1 MLVTAKYA
9 AALLAPISAFLVLS
23 SCSSTP
29 AGPQMGTPAFYWQA
43 ARKTFAQGDYM
54 KTLEHLD
61 RILATDNDYTA
72 RALPWSL
79 VLSSGMAAGYM
90 EMGDDYA
97 IGARLNRVNPL
108 AYRKL
113 TTNSRGFAN
122 RLALQFADDFG
133 KIGKLKEGPVP
144 LAFGYPRG
152 TAAQVP
158 ALLKAAGGVLISPA
172 EIETAQKQAV
182 ERGVLLMACR
192 AAGAPDDT
200 AKAQEVLKGPDGAVP
215 RATFLMAMADALYN
229 ESQLYT
235 RDKLDEPQKLEIFC
249 QRAQDAL
256 KSVPDSKETK
266 GLAAKIQS
274 ALKKSRKS

>member
-1 MLVTAKYA
+1 MFLTATHSV
-9 AALLAPISAFLVLS
+9 ALLAPVSVFLVLS
-23 SCSSTP
+23 SCSSAP
-29 AGPQMGTPAFYWQA
+29 AGPEKGTPAFYWQA
-43 ARKTFAQGDYM
+43 ARETSAEGDYM
-54 KTLEHLD
+54 KTVEHLD
-61 RILATDNDYTA
+61 HILANNNDYTA

-79 VLSSGMAAGYM
+79 VLSSGMAAGYL

-97 IGARLNRVNPL
+97 MGARANKANAS

-113 TTNSRGFAN
+113 TSDSRGFAN
-122 RLALQFADDFG
+122 RLALQFAEDFG
-133 KIGKLKEGPVP
+133 KIGMLKEGPVP

-152 TAAQVP
+152 SATQVP
-158 ALLKAAGGVLISPA
+158 ALLKAAGGVLISAA
-172 EIETAQKQAV
+172 EIETAQKQSV

-200 AKAQEVLKGPDGAVP
+200 AKAQEILKSPDAAVP
-215 RATFLMAMADALYN
+215 RAAFFMAMAEALYN

-266 GLAAKIQS
+266 ALAAKIQN
-274 ALKKSRKS
+274 ALKKSKKS